1 MVIRMKKDFLK
12 FYVLG
17 LVVIAILCI
26 GIVIFNKKETTVTKS
41 DTKFYDE
48 YTAYNGKKNSNDKDY
63 PLVNIDK
70 KNLYYYIND
79 EELKELLNNGTGVLY
94 LGFPTCPWCRNMV
107 PVLNEAGNE
116 YGINKINYYNIKDIR
131 SSFAFDDNNKLI
143 KTDGNEI
150 YSFLLEKLDKFLE
163 DYSVTDNNGKAIKTG
178 EKRVYAPTVVFIKEG
193 EIKRVIEGTVDS
205 QKNPYILLDED
216 QRRELLNKY
225 LEGFNTLADLCDEKC

>member
-1 MVIRMKKDFLK
+1 MKKDFLK

-26 GIVIFNKKETTVTKS
+26 GIVIFNKKEATDIKS

-70 KNLYYYIND
+70 KNLYYYISD

-193 EIKRVIEGTVDS
+193 EVKRVIEGTVDS
-205 QKNPYILLDED
+205 QKDPYILLDED
-216 QRRELLNKY
+216 QRKELLNKY